1 MTDAGYVQRREELRH
16 YFDRTAID
24 AWKRFATDQPL
35 SRIRATVR
43 EGRDAM
49 RATILARFANDLSGM
64 RILDA
69 GCGAGALSMALADR
83 GADVL
88 GVDLS
93 PEIVR
98 FAEDRLAAYDGLG
111 RIRYVA
117 GDMLSPDHG
126 RFDAVVAMDSLIHYR
141 TGDVVK
147 AVASLAERTGNK
159 IVFTFAPRTPLLAT
173 MHTVGRLF
181 PRGDRAPAIEP
192 VSPTALARRLQ
203 GHETMAGWRVGGTS
217 RIARGF
223 YISEAMEVSRA

>member
-1 MTDAGYVQRREELRH
+1 MTDMGYVQRREELRH

-43 EGRDAM
+43 EGREAM
-49 RATILARFANDLSGM
+49 RAAILARFADDLSGM

-69 GCGAGALSMALADR
+69 GCGAGALSTALAER

-98 FAEDRLAAYDGLG
+98 FAHDRLAAAGRG
-111 RIRYVA
+111 RIRYVV

-141 TGDVVK
+141 TGDVVE
-147 AVASLAERTGNK
+147 AVASLAERTETK
-159 IVFTFAPRTPLLAT
+159 IVFTFAPRTPLLAV
-173 MHTVGRLF
+173 MHVAGRLF

-192 VSPTALARRLQ
+192 VSPATLARRLAD
-203 GHETMAGWRVGGTS
+203 HDAMADWRVGATT

-223 YISEAMEVSRA
+223 YISEAMEVSRS